1 MDGILTSN
9 VSHTVQVASAKKNYR
24 MFPPSHHIRY
34 GTVTALHELL
44 VRLFALLLTWRCTLI
59 YDPQSRVGCAAK
71 RATYSCPFRR
81 SFVARNGAPS
91 VRFLSLVAVFLTMD
105 THIHTQTH
113 TGGAKVLS
121 RNDGEWQKTRPI
133 FIRSQK
139 EMALDRICFVVM
151 CRECVSVC
159 VWERVSQRRS
169 SFQVDKTHYRKAMA
183 RTLLLADKKKN
194 TNTIA
199 CTPSHS
205 FLPIKQ
211 NAPKVAAFEKKLS
224 QPASNQGGKQAA
236 IAAIRRRPPT
246 CSSWP

>member
-71 RATYSCPFRR
+71 RTTYSCPFRR

-105 THIHTQTH
+105 TH
-113 TGGAKVLS
+113 
-121 RNDGEWQKTRPI
+121 TREGT
-133 FIRSQK
+133 RY
-139 EMALDRICFVVM
+139 
-151 CRECVSVC
+151 CRETMENDKKRDQFSYDRKRRWRSIEFVSLSCVGSVC
-159 VWERVSQRRS
+159 LCVCVREYHNDDLLFKLIKHTTERQWLELCCL
-169 SFQVDKTHYRKAMA
+169 Q
-183 RTLLLADKKKN
+183 
-194 TNTIA
+194 I
-199 CTPSHS
+199 
-205 FLPIKQ
+205 
-211 NAPKVAAFEKKLS
+211 
-224 QPASNQGGKQAA
+224 
-236 IAAIRRRPPT
+236 
-246 CSSWP
+246 